1 MNENPLPTPSNDGPP
16 LSHKAESLARVSLFK
31 RLEPAE
37 LEQLASR
44 VEQVQFQPGATIFSE
59 NDKGDALYV
68 VHSGTVRIWVL
79 DEDAEPVTLT
89 ELKEGGFFGEL
100 AVLDRGPRS
109 TNASAVDSIIL
120 HRLSAD
126 DFQQFLLQHPEASI
140 DVICEIGARMRQT
153 NMLVTTRVTRNINTE
168 MEEKATL
175 GERVA
180 DKVASFGGSWTFILI
195 YTSFLAFW
203 MALNSYV
210 LVRHGT
216 DFDPFPYILL
226 NLMLSMTAALQAPI
240 IMMSQN
246 RAAYKDRL
254 AAEQDF
260 KVNLKSE
267 LLLEELMRRTKARD
281 AQLQEILDGI
291 SRLNVDT
298 SARHRR

>member
-1 MNENPLPTPSNDGPP
+1 VNEAP
-16 LSHKAESLARVSLFK
+16 LSNSQPLSDKALSLSRVTLFK
-31 RLEPAE
+31 RLEGDE
-37 LEQLASR
+37 LEQLATR
-44 VEQVQFQPGATIFSE
+44 VEQVNFQPGDTIFSE
-59 NDKGDALYV
+59 NDKGDALYIV
-68 VHSGTVRIWVL
+68 DSGTVRIWIL
-79 DEDAEPVTLT
+79 DDDAKPVTLT
-89 ELKEGGFFGEL
+89 ELNEGGFFGEL

-109 TNASAVDSIIL
+109 TNASAVDTTVL
-120 HRLSAD
+120 HRLSSD

-153 NMLVTTRVTRNINTE
+153 NALVTMRVTRNINLE

-175 GERVA
+175 GQRVA
-180 DKVASFGGSWTFILI
+180 DKVATFGGSWTFIGI
-195 YTSFLAFW
+195 YTSFLVVW
-203 MALNSYV
+203 IGLNSYV
-210 LVRHGT
+210 LVHYRS

-267 LLLEELMRRTKARD
+267 LLLEELMRRTKARE
-281 AQLQEILDGI
+281 AQLQDILDGVN
-291 SRLNVDT
+291 SLK
-298 SARHRR
+298 